1 MIEIKNLNISFGD
14 KVILNN
20 ASFHTSPGVLTIIRG
35 KSGSGKSTFLKAFQ
49 FAYECEYIY
58 EGQRIDELDPD
69 SRQQFIYD
77 HMVNVPQ
84 IPLFIEGMT
93 IEEHIKQLVKLG
105 YQRNDI
111 YEEKFGIASLK
122 KKYPRNLSGGE
133 KTRVAIYLA
142 IMSQPE
148 ILILDEPT
156 AALDASYA
164 IEMIK
169 YLKEYAE
176 EGHYVIVATHD
187 QRMIEEADVLYKVD
201 QTLILEKENKRET
214 SLISQIPHNHK
225 LFTLRFSHRTFRIVM
240 NILVA
245 FTMIICAYS
254 YNVYGHY
261 NASYEQKINTIA
273 SRDLTVYK
281 EKMSNDYY
289 SYNGSEFPMTQSDY
303 KKIKS
308 VKNIESVKWRYEKKY
323 NDVMILGLDTE
334 TQLKYQEAK
343 LTGKK
348 CNQTINLVS
357 MQVYEDEDDY
367 TNLTVKHNDNKG
379 VYISNQLLSNQD
391 ISVDSINM
399 DDLKLKFYLPVPMYD
414 ASGITQMGIDSEG
427 SDYVDVNTV
436 LVDLVEVELPVRG
449 ILKEGTEISSNSYN
463 GTGSIYVPRSVV
475 NQYRKTYHATQSK
488 VLYGVPGAE
497 GTDYKYYEGSLPS
510 TYTMSDV
517 DQVVV
522 ETPWKPGAYTVRV
535 DSLKNIDQVTKQLE
549 KLGFNVEGAFVD
561 NSAINKILSNNKQVL
576 IQFMIIVFVL
586 LYGFYFYL
594 KYLILKE
601 EKQTRDFLYNLGFT
615 TKRINKSFY
624 MTYIKNSILLGVL
637 GIVLL
642 EVFIEFVIRIHIYSL
657 IIPVT
662 KMLILLFFTAAF
674 IIEFFIPTLIQMIMK
689 KSKGT
694 VMNRQYEM
702 TRRKQKK

>member
-133 KTRVAIYLA
+133 KTRVAICLA

-225 LFTLRFSHRTFRIVM
+225 LFNLRFSHRTFRIVM

-303 KKIKS
+303 KKIRS
-308 VKNIESVKWRYEKKY
+308 VKNVESVKWRYEKEY
-323 NDVMILGLDTE
+323 DDVMMLGLDTE

-357 MQVYEDEDDY
+357 MQAYEDEDDY
-367 TNLTVKHNDNKG
+367 TNLAVKHNDNKG

-399 DDLKLKFYLPVPMYD
+399 DDLKLKFYLPIPMYD
-414 ASGITQMGIDSEG
+414 ASDITQTGIDLEG
-427 SDYVDVNTV
+427 SEYVDVNTV

-561 NSAINKILSNNKQVL
+561 NSAINKLISNNQKVL

-694 VMNRQYEM
+694 VMNR
-702 TRRKQKK
+702 

>member
-35 KSGSGKSTFLKAFQ
+35 KSGSGKSTFLKTFQ

-58 EGQRIDELDPD
+58 EGQRIDEQNQD

-84 IPLFIEGMT
+84 IPLFVEGMT

-187 QRMIEEADVLYKVD
+187 KRMIEEADVLYKVD

-254 YNVYGHY
+254 YNIYGHY

-308 VKNIESVKWRYEKKY
+308 VKNIESVKWRYEKEY

-357 MQVYEDEDDY
+357 MQVYDNEDDY

-399 DDLKLKFYLPVPMYD
+399 DDLKLKFYLPIPMYD
-414 ASGITQMGIDSEG
+414 ASGITQTGIDLEG

-449 ILKEGTEISSNSYN
+449 ILKEGTEISSNSYS
-463 GTGSIYVPRSVV
+463 GTRSIYVPRSVI

-488 VLYGVPGAE
+488 VLYGVPGEE
-497 GTDYKYYEGSLPS
+497 GMDYTYYEGSLPS

-517 DQVVV
+517 DQVVI

-535 DSLKNIDQVTKQLE
+535 DSLKNIDKVTQELE
-549 KLGFNVEGAFVD
+549 KLGFNVEGVFVD
-561 NSAINKILSNNKQVL
+561 NSAINKLISNNQKVL

-615 TKRINKSFY
+615 TKRISKSFSL
-624 MTYIKNSILLGVL
+624 TYIKNSLILAVL

-662 KMLILLFFTAAF
+662 KMLILLFFIAAF
-674 IIEFFIPTLIQMIMK
+674 IIEFFIPAFIQMIMK
-689 KSKGT
+689 NQKGL
-694 VMNRQYEM
+694 
-702 TRRKQKK
+702 

>member
-20 ASFHTSPGVLTIIRG
+20 ASFHTSPGVLTIIKG

-58 EGQRIDELDPD
+58 EGQRMDELDQD

-214 SLISQIPHNHK
+214 PLISQIPHNHK

-308 VKNIESVKWRYEKKY
+308 VKNIESVKWRYEKEY

-399 DDLKLKFYLPVPMYD
+399 DDLKLKFYLPIPMYD
-414 ASGITQMGIDSEG
+414 ASGITQTGIDLEG
-427 SDYVDVNTV
+427 SEYVDVNTV
-436 LVDLVEVELPVRG
+436 LVDLIEVELPVRG
-449 ILKEGTEISSNSYN
+449 ILKEGTEISSNSYS
-463 GTGSIYVPRSVV
+463 GTRSIYVPRSVI

-517 DQVVV
+517 DQVIV

-561 NSAINKILSNNKQVL
+561 NSAINKILSNNKKVL
-576 IQFMIIVFVL
+576 IQFMIIVFIL

-615 TKRINKSFY
+615 TKRINKSFSL
-624 MTYIKNSILLGVL
+624 TYIKNSLMLAVLGV
-637 GIVLL
+637 VLL

-662 KMLILLFFTAAF
+662 KILILLFFTAAF

-694 VMNRQYEM
+694 VMNR
-702 TRRKQKK
+702 

>member
-58 EGQRIDELDPD
+58 EGQRMDELDQE

-105 YQRNDI
+105 YQRNDT
-111 YEEKFGIASLK
+111 YEEKFGIAYLK

-133 KTRVAIYLA
+133 KTRVAICLA

-308 VKNIESVKWRYEKKY
+308 VKNIESVKWRYEKEY
-323 NDVMILGLDTE
+323 DDVMRLGLDSE

-357 MQVYEDEDDY
+357 MQVYDNEDDY

-399 DDLKLKFYLPVPMYD
+399 DDLKLKFYLPVTMYD

-449 ILKEGTEISSNSYN
+449 ILKEGTEISSNSYS

-561 NSAINKILSNNKQVL
+561 NSAINKLLSNNKQVL
-576 IQFMIIVFVL
+576 MQFMIIVFVL

-615 TKRINKSFY
+615 TKRINNSFNL
-624 MTYIKNSILLGVL
+624 TYIKNSLMLAVLGV
-637 GIVLL
+637 VLL

-662 KMLILLFFTAAF
+662 KMLILLFFMAAF

-694 VMNRQYEM
+694 VMNR
-702 TRRKQKK
+702 

>member
-58 EGQRIDELDPD
+58 EGQRMDELDQD

-201 QTLILEKENKRET
+201 QTLILEKENQRET

-225 LFTLRFSHRTFRIVM
+225 LFNLRFSHRTFRIVM

-254 YNVYGHY
+254 YNIYGHY

-308 VKNIESVKWRYEKKY
+308 VKNVESVKWRYEKEY
-323 NDVMILGLDTE
+323 DDVMMLGLDTE

-399 DDLKLKFYLPVPMYD
+399 DDLKLKFYLPIPMYD
-414 ASGITQMGIDSEG
+414 ASGITQTGIDLEG
-427 SDYVDVNTV
+427 SEYVDVNTV

-535 DSLKNIDQVTKQLE
+535 DSLKNIDKVTQELE
-549 KLGFNVEGAFVD
+549 KLGFNVEGVFVD
-561 NSAINKILSNNKQVL
+561 NSAINKLLSNNKQVL
-576 IQFMIIVFVL
+576 MQFMIIVFVL

-615 TKRINKSFY
+615 TKRISKSFSL
-624 MTYIKNSILLGVL
+624 TYIKNSLILAVL

-662 KMLILLFFTAAF
+662 KMLILLFFMAAF

-694 VMNRQYEM
+694 VMNR
-702 TRRKQKK
+702 

>member
-35 KSGSGKSTFLKAFQ
+35 KSGSGKSTFLKTFQ

-58 EGQRIDELDPD
+58 EGQRMDELDQE

-105 YQRNDI
+105 YQRNGI
-111 YEEKFGIASLK
+111 YEEKFGIDSLK

-225 LFTLRFSHRTFRIVM
+225 LFNLRFSHRTFRIVM

-254 YNVYGHY
+254 YNIYGHY

-308 VKNIESVKWRYEKKY
+308 VKNIESVKWRYEKEY
-323 NDVMILGLDTE
+323 DDVMILGLDTE

-399 DDLKLKFYLPVPMYD
+399 DDLKLKFYLPIPMYD
-414 ASGITQMGIDSEG
+414 ASGITQTGIDLEG
-427 SDYVDVNTV
+427 SEYVDVNTV

-449 ILKEGTEISSNSYN
+449 ILKEGTEISSNSYS
-463 GTGSIYVPRSVV
+463 GTRSIYVPRSVI

-488 VLYGVPGAE
+488 VLYGVPGEE
-497 GTDYKYYEGSLPS
+497 GMDYTYYEGPLPS

-517 DQVVV
+517 DQVIV

-561 NSAINKILSNNKQVL
+561 NSAINKILSNNKKVL
-576 IQFMIIVFVL
+576 IQFMIIVFIL

-615 TKRINKSFY
+615 TKRISKSFSL
-624 MTYIKNSILLGVL
+624 TYIKNSLILAVL

-674 IIEFFIPTLIQMIMK
+674 IIEFFIPAFIQMIMK
-689 KSKGT
+689 NQKGL
-694 VMNRQYEM
+694 
-702 TRRKQKK
+702 

>member
-273 SRDLTVYK
+273 SRNLTVYK

-308 VKNIESVKWRYEKKY
+308 VKNIESVKWRYEKEY

-399 DDLKLKFYLPVPMYD
+399 DDLKLKFYLPIPMYD
-414 ASGITQMGIDSEG
+414 ASGITQTGIDLEG
-427 SDYVDVNTV
+427 SEYVDVNTV

-449 ILKEGTEISSNSYN
+449 ILKEGTEISSNSYS
-463 GTGSIYVPRSVV
+463 GTNNIYVPRSVID
-475 NQYRKTYHATQSK
+475 QYRKAYHATQSK
-488 VLYGVPGAE
+488 VLYGVPAAE

-561 NSAINKILSNNKQVL
+561 NNAINKLLSNNKQVL
-576 IQFMIIVFVL
+576 MQFMIIVFVL

-615 TKRINKSFY
+615 TKRISKSFSL
-624 MTYIKNSILLGVL
+624 TYIKNSLILAVL

-662 KMLILLFFTAAF
+662 KMLILLFFMVAF

-694 VMNRQYEM
+694 VMNR
-702 TRRKQKK
+702 

>member
-1 MIEIKNLNISFGD
+1 MIEIRKLNISFGD
-14 KVILNN
+14 KVIYNN

-35 KSGSGKSTFLKAFQ
+35 KSGSGKSTFLKTFQ

-214 SLISQIPHNHK
+214 SLISQISHNHK

-308 VKNIESVKWRYEKKY
+308 VKNIKSVKWRYEKEY

-357 MQVYEDEDDY
+357 MQVYEGEDDY

-399 DDLKLKFYLPVPMYD
+399 DDLKLKFYLPIPMYD
-414 ASGITQMGIDSEG
+414 ASGITQTGIDLEG
-427 SDYVDVNTV
+427 SEYVDVNTV

-475 NQYRKTYHATQSK
+475 NQYRKKHRATQSK
-488 VLYGVPGAE
+488 VLYGVPGEE
-497 GTDYKYYEGSLPS
+497 GMDYTYYEGSLPS

-535 DSLKNIDQVTKQLE
+535 DSLKNIDKVTQELE
-549 KLGFNVEGAFVD
+549 KLGFNVEGVFVD
-561 NSAINKILSNNKQVL
+561 NSAINKLLSNNKQVL

-615 TKRINKSFY
+615 TKRISKSFSL
-624 MTYIKNSILLGVL
+624 TYIKNSLILAVL

-694 VMNRQYEM
+694 VMSR
-702 TRRKQKK
+702 

>member
-111 YEEKFGIASLK
+111 YEEKFGIVSLK

-225 LFTLRFSHRTFRIVM
+225 LFTLPFSHRTFRIVM

-289 SYNGSEFPMTQSDY
+289 SYDGSEFPMTQSDY

-308 VKNIESVKWRYEKKY
+308 VKSIENVNWRYEKEY

-399 DDLKLKFYLPVPMYD
+399 DDLKLKFYLPIPMYD
-414 ASGITQMGIDSEG
+414 ASGITQTGIDLEG
-427 SDYVDVNTV
+427 SEYVDVNTV
-436 LVDLVEVELPVRG
+436 LVDLIEVELPVRG
-449 ILKEGTEISSNSYN
+449 ILKEGTEISSNSYS
-463 GTGSIYVPRSVV
+463 GTRSIYVPRSVI

-488 VLYGVPGAE
+488 VLYGVPGEE
-497 GTDYKYYEGSLPS
+497 GMDYTYYEGSLPS

-517 DQVVV
+517 DQVIV

-561 NSAINKILSNNKQVL
+561 NSAINKILSNNKKVL
-576 IQFMIIVFVL
+576 IQFMIIVFIL

-615 TKRINKSFY
+615 TKRINKSFSL
-624 MTYIKNSILLGVL
+624 TYIKNSLMLAVLGV
-637 GIVLL
+637 VLL

-694 VMNRQYEM
+694 VMNR
-702 TRRKQKK
+702 

>member
-308 VKNIESVKWRYEKKY
+308 VKNIESVKWRYEKEY

-399 DDLKLKFYLPVPMYD
+399 DDLKLKFYLPIPMYD
-414 ASGITQMGIDSEG
+414 ASGITQTGIDLEG
-427 SDYVDVNTV
+427 SEYVDVNTV

-449 ILKEGTEISSNSYN
+449 ILKEGTEISSNSYS
-463 GTGSIYVPRSVV
+463 GTNNIYVPRSVID
-475 NQYRKTYHATQSK
+475 QYRKAYHATQSK
-488 VLYGVPGAE
+488 VLYGVPAAE

-561 NSAINKILSNNKQVL
+561 NNAINKLLSNNKQVL
-576 IQFMIIVFVL
+576 MQFMIIVFVL

-615 TKRINKSFY
+615 TKRISKSFSL
-624 MTYIKNSILLGVL
+624 TYIKNSLILAVL

-662 KMLILLFFTAAF
+662 KMLILLFFMVAF

-694 VMNRQYEM
+694 VMNR
-702 TRRKQKK
+702 

>member
-225 LFTLRFSHRTFRIVM
+225 LFNLRFSHRTFRIVM

-303 KKIKS
+303 KKIRS
-308 VKNIESVKWRYEKKY
+308 VKNVESVKWRYEKEY
-323 NDVMILGLDTE
+323 DDVMMLGLDTE

-357 MQVYEDEDDY
+357 MQVYEEEDDY

-379 VYISNQLLSNQD
+379 VYISNQLLSNQN

-399 DDLKLKFYLPVPMYD
+399 DDLKLKFYLPIPMYD
-414 ASGITQMGIDSEG
+414 ASGITQTGIDLEG
-427 SDYVDVNTV
+427 SEYVDVNTV
-436 LVDLVEVELPVRG
+436 LVDLIEVELPVRG
-449 ILKEGTEISSNSYN
+449 ILKEGTEISSNSYS
-463 GTGSIYVPRSVV
+463 GTRSIYVPRSVI

-488 VLYGVPGAE
+488 VLYGVPGEE
-497 GTDYKYYEGSLPS
+497 GMDYTYYEGSLPS

-517 DQVVV
+517 DQVIV
-522 ETPWKPGAYTVRV
+522 ETSWKPGAYTVRV

-561 NSAINKILSNNKQVL
+561 NSAINKILSNNKKVL
-576 IQFMIIVFVL
+576 IQFMIIVFIL

-689 KSKGT
+689 RSKGT
-694 VMNRQYEM
+694 VMNR
-702 TRRKQKK
+702 

>member
-58 EGQRIDELDPD
+58 EGQRMDELNQD

-77 HMVNVPQ
+77 HMVKVPQ

-225 LFTLRFSHRTFRIVM
+225 LFNLRFSHRTFRIVM

-303 KKIKS
+303 KKIRS
-308 VKNIESVKWRYEKKY
+308 VKNVESVKWRYEKEY
-323 NDVMILGLDTE
+323 DDVMILGLDTE

-357 MQVYEDEDDY
+357 MQVYDNEDDY

-414 ASGITQMGIDSEG
+414 ASGITQTGIDLEG
-427 SDYVDVNTV
+427 SEYVDVNTV

-449 ILKEGTEISSNSYN
+449 ILKEGTEISSNSYS
-463 GTGSIYVPRSVV
+463 GTRSIYVPRSVI

-488 VLYGVPGAE
+488 VLYGVPGEE
-497 GTDYKYYEGSLPS
+497 GMDYTYYEGSLPS

-535 DSLKNIDQVTKQLE
+535 DSLKNIDKVTQELE
-549 KLGFNVEGAFVD
+549 KLGFNVEGVFVD
-561 NSAINKILSNNKQVL
+561 NSAINKLISNNQKVL

-615 TKRINKSFY
+615 TKRISKSFSL
-624 MTYIKNSILLGVL
+624 TYIKNSLILAVL

-694 VMNRQYEM
+694 VMSR
-702 TRRKQKK
+702 

>member
-20 ASFHTSPGVLTIIRG
+20 ASFHTFPGVLTIIKG
-35 KSGSGKSTFLKAFQ
+35 KSGSGKSTFLKTFQ

-133 KTRVAIYLA
+133 KTRVAICLA

-156 AALDASYA
+156 ASLDASYA
-164 IEMIK
+164 LEMIK

-187 QRMIEEADVLYKVD
+187 KRMIEEADVLYKVD

-254 YNVYGHY
+254 YNIYGHY

-289 SYNGSEFPMTQSDY
+289 SYNGSEFPMTQSDS

-308 VKNIESVKWRYEKKY
+308 VKNIESVKWRYEKEY

-399 DDLKLKFYLPVPMYD
+399 DDLKLKFYLPIPMYD
-414 ASGITQMGIDSEG
+414 ASGITQTGIDLEG
-427 SDYVDVNTV
+427 SEYVDVNTV

-449 ILKEGTEISSNSYN
+449 ILKEGTEISSNSYS
-463 GTGSIYVPRSVV
+463 GTRSIYVPRSVI

-488 VLYGVPGAE
+488 VLYGVPGEE
-497 GTDYKYYEGSLPS
+497 GMDYTYYEGSLPS

-535 DSLKNIDQVTKQLE
+535 DSLKNIDKVTQELE
-549 KLGFNVEGAFVD
+549 KLGFNVEGVFVD
-561 NSAINKILSNNKQVL
+561 NSAINKLLSNNKQVL

-615 TKRINKSFY
+615 TKRISKSFSL
-624 MTYIKNSILLGVL
+624 TYIKNSLILAVL

-694 VMNRQYEM
+694 VMSR
-702 TRRKQKK
+702 

>member
-225 LFTLRFSHRTFRIVM
+225 LFNLRFSHRTFRIVM

-308 VKNIESVKWRYEKKY
+308 VKNIESVKWRYEKEY
-323 NDVMILGLDTE
+323 NDVMRLGLDTE

-399 DDLKLKFYLPVPMYD
+399 DDLKLKFYLPIPMYD
-414 ASGITQMGIDSEG
+414 ASGITQTGIDLEG
-427 SDYVDVNTV
+427 SEYVDVNTV

-517 DQVVV
+517 DQVIV

-561 NSAINKILSNNKQVL
+561 NSAINKILSNNKKVL
-576 IQFMIIVFVL
+576 IQFMIIVFIL

-615 TKRINKSFY
+615 TKRISKSFSLA
-624 MTYIKNSILLGVL
+624 YIKNSLILAVL

-694 VMNRQYEM
+694 VMNR
-702 TRRKQKK
+702 

>member
-35 KSGSGKSTFLKAFQ
+35 KSGSGKSTFLKTFQ

-105 YQRNDI
+105 YQRNKI

-133 KTRVAIYLA
+133 KTRVAICLA

-164 IEMIK
+164 LEMIK

-187 QRMIEEADVLYKVD
+187 GRMIEEADVLYKVD
-201 QTLILEKENKRET
+201 QTLILEKENQRET

-225 LFTLRFSHRTFRIVM
+225 LFNLRFSHRTFRIVM

-254 YNVYGHY
+254 YNIYGHY
-261 NASYEQKINTIA
+261 NESYEQKINTIA

-289 SYNGSEFPMTQSDY
+289 SYDGSEFPMTQSDY

-308 VKNIESVKWRYEKKY
+308 VKSIESVNWRYEKEY
-323 NDVMILGLDTE
+323 DGVMILGLDTE
-334 TQLKYQEAK
+334 TQFKYQKAK
-343 LTGKK
+343 LIGKK
-348 CNQTINLVS
+348 CNQTISLVS
-357 MQVYEDEDDY
+357 MQVYGDEDDY

-379 VYISNQLLSNQD
+379 VYISNQLLANQG

-399 DDLKLKFYLPVPMYD
+399 DNLKLKFYLPIPMYD
-414 ASGITQMGIDSEG
+414 ASGITQMGIDLEG

-436 LVDLVEVELPVRG
+436 LVNLVEVELPVRG
-449 ILKEGTEISSNSYN
+449 ILKEGTEISSNSYS
-463 GTGSIYVPRSVV
+463 GTSSIYVPRSVID
-475 NQYRKTYHATQSK
+475 QYRKTYHATQSK

-510 TYTMSDV
+510 FYTMSDV
-517 DQVVV
+517 DQVIV

-561 NSAINKILSNNKQVL
+561 NSAINKLLSNNKQVL

-662 KMLILLFFTAAF
+662 KMLILLFFIAAF

-689 KSKGT
+689 D
-694 VMNRQYEM
+694 
-702 TRRKQKK
+702 QKVL

>member
-20 ASFHTSPGVLTIIRG
+20 ASFHTYPGVLTIIRG

-58 EGQRIDELDPD
+58 EGQRVDELDQD

-148 ILILDEPT
+148 ILIVDEPT

-164 IEMIK
+164 LQMIK

-201 QTLILEKENKRET
+201 QTLILEKENQRET

-225 LFTLRFSHRTFRIVM
+225 LFNLRFSHRTFRIVM

-254 YNVYGHY
+254 YNVYEHY
-261 NASYEQKINTIA
+261 NESYEQKINTIA

-308 VKNIESVKWRYEKKY
+308 VKNIESVKWRYEKEY

-348 CNQTINLVS
+348 CNQTISLGS
-357 MQVYEDEDDY
+357 MQIYGDEDDY

-399 DDLKLKFYLPVPMYD
+399 DDLKLKFYLPIPMYD
-414 ASGITQMGIDSEG
+414 ASGITQTGIDLEG
-427 SDYVDVNTV
+427 SEYVDVNTV
-436 LVDLVEVELPVRG
+436 LVDLIEVELPVRG
-449 ILKEGTEISSNSYN
+449 ILKEGTEISSNSYS
-463 GTGSIYVPRSVV
+463 GTRSIYVPRSVI

-517 DQVVV
+517 DQVIV

-561 NSAINKILSNNKQVL
+561 NSAINKILSNNKKVL
-576 IQFMIIVFVL
+576 IQFMIIVFIL

-615 TKRINKSFY
+615 TKRINKSFSL
-624 MTYIKNSILLGVL
+624 TYIKNSLMLAVLGV
-637 GIVLL
+637 VLL

-662 KMLILLFFTAAF
+662 KILILLFFTAAF

-694 VMNRQYEM
+694 VMNR
-702 TRRKQKK
+702 

>member
-201 QTLILEKENKRET
+201 QTLILEKENQRET

-225 LFTLRFSHRTFRIVM
+225 LFNLRFSHRTFRIVM

-245 FTMIICAYS
+245 FTMIIYAYS

-308 VKNIESVKWRYEKKY
+308 VKNIESVKWRYEKEY
-323 NDVMILGLDTE
+323 DDVMMLGLDTE

-399 DDLKLKFYLPVPMYD
+399 DDLKLKFYLPIPMYD
-414 ASGITQMGIDSEG
+414 ASGITQTGIDLEG
-427 SDYVDVNTV
+427 SEYVDVNTV

-535 DSLKNIDQVTKQLE
+535 DSLKNIDKVTQELE
-549 KLGFNVEGAFVD
+549 KLGFNVEGVFVD
-561 NSAINKILSNNKQVL
+561 NSAINKLLSNNKQVL
-576 IQFMIIVFVL
+576 MQFMIIVFVL

-615 TKRINKSFY
+615 TKRISKSFSL
-624 MTYIKNSILLGVL
+624 TYIKNSLILAVL

-662 KMLILLFFTAAF
+662 KMLILLFFMAAF

-694 VMNRQYEM
+694 VMNR
-702 TRRKQKK
+702 

>member
-187 QRMIEEADVLYKVD
+187 QRMIEEADVLYKID

-289 SYNGSEFPMTQSDY
+289 SYDGSEFPMTQSDY

-308 VKNIESVKWRYEKKY
+308 VKNIESVKWRYEKEY

-357 MQVYEDEDDY
+357 MQAYEDEDDY

-399 DDLKLKFYLPVPMYD
+399 DDLKLKFYLPIPMYD
-414 ASGITQMGIDSEG
+414 ASGITQTGIDLEG
-427 SDYVDVNTV
+427 SEYVDVNTV
-436 LVDLVEVELPVRG
+436 LVDLIEVELPVRG

-497 GTDYKYYEGSLPS
+497 GTDYKFYEGSLPS

-561 NSAINKILSNNKQVL
+561 NSAINKLLSNNKQVL

-615 TKRINKSFY
+615 TKRISKSFSL
-624 MTYIKNSILLGVL
+624 TYIKNSLILAVL

-662 KMLILLFFTAAF
+662 KMLILLFFMAAF

-694 VMNRQYEM
+694 VMNR
-702 TRRKQKK
+702 

>member
-1 MIEIKNLNISFGD
+1 MIEIKKLNISFGD

-58 EGQRIDELDPD
+58 EGQRMDELDQD

-111 YEEKFGIASLK
+111 YEEKFGLASLK

-225 LFTLRFSHRTFRIVM
+225 LFNLRFSHRTFRIVM

-254 YNVYGHY
+254 YNIYGHY

-289 SYNGSEFPMTQSDY
+289 SYNGSEFPMTQLDY

-308 VKNIESVKWRYEKKY
+308 VKNVESVKWRYEKEY
-323 NDVMILGLDTE
+323 DDVMMLGLDTE

-348 CNQTINLVS
+348 CNQTINLES

-391 ISVDSINM
+391 ISADSIHM
-399 DDLKLKFYLPVPMYD
+399 DDLKLKFYLPIPMYD
-414 ASGITQMGIDSEG
+414 ASGITQTGIDSEG
-427 SDYVDVNTV
+427 SEYVDVNTV

-449 ILKEGTEISSNSYN
+449 ILKEGTEISSNSYS
-463 GTGSIYVPRSVV
+463 GTRNIYVPRSVI

-488 VLYGVPGAE
+488 VLYGVPDEE
-497 GTDYKYYEGSLPS
+497 GMDYTYYEGSLPS

-561 NSAINKILSNNKQVL
+561 NSAINKILSNNRKVL

-615 TKRINKSFY
+615 TKRINNSFGL
-624 MTYIKNSILLGVL
+624 TYIKNSLMLAVL

-642 EVFIEFVIRIHIYSL
+642 EVFIEVVIRIHIYSL

-662 KMLILLFFTAAF
+662 KMLILLFFVAAF

-689 KSKGT
+689 NQKGL
-694 VMNRQYEM
+694 
-702 TRRKQKK
+702 

>member
-20 ASFHTSPGVLTIIRG
+20 ASFHTFPGVLTIIKG
-35 KSGSGKSTFLKAFQ
+35 KSGSGKSTFLKTFQ

-58 EGQRIDELDPD
+58 EGQRIDEQDQD

-187 QRMIEEADVLYKVD
+187 KRMIEEADVLYKVD

-254 YNVYGHY
+254 YNIYGHY

-308 VKNIESVKWRYEKKY
+308 VKNIESVKWRYEKEY

-399 DDLKLKFYLPVPMYD
+399 DDLKLKFYLPIPMYD
-414 ASGITQMGIDSEG
+414 ASGITQTGIDLEG
-427 SDYVDVNTV
+427 SEYVDVNTV

-449 ILKEGTEISSNSYN
+449 ILKEGTEISSNSYS
-463 GTGSIYVPRSVV
+463 GTRSIYVPRSVI
-475 NQYRKTYHATQSK
+475 NQYRKSYHATQSK
-488 VLYGVPGAE
+488 VLYGVPGEE
-497 GTDYKYYEGSLPS
+497 GMDYTYYEGSLPS

-535 DSLKNIDQVTKQLE
+535 DSLKNIDKVTQELE
-549 KLGFNVEGAFVD
+549 KLGFNVEGVFVD
-561 NSAINKILSNNKQVL
+561 NSAINKLLSNNKQVL

-615 TKRINKSFY
+615 TKRISKSFSL
-624 MTYIKNSILLGVL
+624 TYIKNSLILAVL

-662 KMLILLFFTAAF
+662 KMLILLFFIAAF
-674 IIEFFIPTLIQMIMK
+674 IIEFFIPAFIQMIMK
-689 KSKGT
+689 NQKGL
-694 VMNRQYEM
+694 
-702 TRRKQKK
+702 

>member
-1 MIEIKNLNISFGD
+1 
-14 KVILNN
+14 
-20 ASFHTSPGVLTIIRG
+20 
-35 KSGSGKSTFLKAFQ
+35 
-49 FAYECEYIY
+49 
-58 EGQRIDELDPD
+58 
-69 SRQQFIYD
+69 
-77 HMVNVPQ
+77 
-84 IPLFIEGMT
+84 
-93 IEEHIKQLVKLG
+93 
-105 YQRNDI
+105 
-111 YEEKFGIASLK
+111 
-122 KKYPRNLSGGE
+122 
-133 KTRVAIYLA
+133 
-142 IMSQPE
+142 
-148 ILILDEPT
+148 
-156 AALDASYA
+156 
-164 IEMIK
+164 
-169 YLKEYAE
+169 
-176 EGHYVIVATHD
+176 
-187 QRMIEEADVLYKVD
+187 
-201 QTLILEKENKRET
+201 
-214 SLISQIPHNHK
+214 
-225 LFTLRFSHRTFRIVM
+225 M

-308 VKNIESVKWRYEKKY
+308 VKNIESVKWRYEKEY
-323 NDVMILGLDTE
+323 DDVMILGLDTE
-334 TQLKYQEAK
+334 TQLKHQEAK

-357 MQVYEDEDDY
+357 MQVYDNEDDY

-399 DDLKLKFYLPVPMYD
+399 DDLKLKFYLPIPMYD
-414 ASGITQMGIDSEG
+414 ASGITQTGIDLEG
-427 SDYVDVNTV
+427 SEYVDVNTV

-475 NQYRKTYHATQSK
+475 NQYRKKHRATQSK
-488 VLYGVPGAE
+488 VLYGVPGEE
-497 GTDYKYYEGSLPS
+497 GMDYTYYEGSLPS

-535 DSLKNIDQVTKQLE
+535 DSLKNIDKVTQELE
-549 KLGFNVEGAFVD
+549 KLGFNVEGVFVD
-561 NSAINKILSNNKQVL
+561 NSAINKLLSNNKQVL

-615 TKRINKSFY
+615 TKRISKSFSL
-624 MTYIKNSILLGVL
+624 TYIKNSLILAVL

-662 KMLILLFFTAAF
+662 KMLILLFFMAAF

-694 VMNRQYEM
+694 VMNR
-702 TRRKQKK
+702 

>member
-20 ASFHTSPGVLTIIRG
+20 ASFHTSPGVLTIIKG

-58 EGQRIDELDPD
+58 EGQRMDELDQD

-214 SLISQIPHNHK
+214 PLISQIPHNHK

-261 NASYEQKINTIA
+261 NESYEQKINTIA

-308 VKNIESVKWRYEKKY
+308 VKNIESVKWRYEKEY

-399 DDLKLKFYLPVPMYD
+399 DDLKLKFYLPIPMYD
-414 ASGITQMGIDSEG
+414 ASGITQTGIDLEG
-427 SDYVDVNTV
+427 SEYVDVNTV
-436 LVDLVEVELPVRG
+436 LVDLIEVELPVRG
-449 ILKEGTEISSNSYN
+449 ILKEGTEISSNSYS
-463 GTGSIYVPRSVV
+463 GTRSIYVPRSVI

-517 DQVVV
+517 DQVIV

-561 NSAINKILSNNKQVL
+561 NSAINKILSNNKKVL
-576 IQFMIIVFVL
+576 IQFMIIVFIL

-615 TKRINKSFY
+615 TKRINKSFSL
-624 MTYIKNSILLGVL
+624 TYIKNSLMLAVL

-694 VMNRQYEM
+694 VMNR
-702 TRRKQKK
+702 

>member
-35 KSGSGKSTFLKAFQ
+35 KSGSGKSTFLKTFQ

-58 EGQRIDELDPD
+58 EGQRIDEQDQD

-105 YQRNDI
+105 YQRNGI
-111 YEEKFGIASLK
+111 YEEKFGIDSLR

-133 KTRVAIYLA
+133 KTRVAICLA

-214 SLISQIPHNHK
+214 SLIAQIPHNHK
-225 LFTLRFSHRTFRIVM
+225 LFTLHFSHRTFRIVM

-308 VKNIESVKWRYEKKY
+308 VKNIESVKWRYEKEY
-323 NDVMILGLDTE
+323 DDVMRLGLDSE

-357 MQVYEDEDDY
+357 MQVYDNEDDY

-399 DDLKLKFYLPVPMYD
+399 DDLKLKFYLPIPMYD
-414 ASGITQMGIDSEG
+414 ASGITQTGIDLEG
-427 SDYVDVNTV
+427 SEYVDVNTV

-449 ILKEGTEISSNSYN
+449 ILKEGTEISSNSYS
-463 GTGSIYVPRSVV
+463 GTKSIYVPRSVI

-488 VLYGVPGAE
+488 VLYGVPGEE
-497 GTDYKYYEGSLPS
+497 GMDYTYYEGSLPS

-522 ETPWKPGAYTVRV
+522 ETLWKPGAYTVRV
-535 DSLKNIDQVTKQLE
+535 DSLKNIDKVTQELE
-549 KLGFNVEGAFVD
+549 KLGFNVEGVFVD
-561 NSAINKILSNNKQVL
+561 NSAINKLISNNQKVL

-615 TKRINKSFY
+615 TKRINNSFNL
-624 MTYIKNSILLGVL
+624 TYIKNSLMLAVLGV
-637 GIVLL
+637 VLL

-662 KMLILLFFTAAF
+662 KMLILLFFMAAF

-694 VMNRQYEM
+694 VMNR
-702 TRRKQKK
+702 

>member
-35 KSGSGKSTFLKAFQ
+35 KSGSGKSTFLKTFQ

-58 EGQRIDELDPD
+58 EGQRIDEQDQD

-105 YQRNDI
+105 YQRNDT

-133 KTRVAIYLA
+133 KTRVAICLA

-201 QTLILEKENKRET
+201 QTLILEKENQRET

-225 LFTLRFSHRTFRIVM
+225 LFNLRFSHRTFRIVM

-308 VKNIESVKWRYEKKY
+308 VKNIESVKWRYEKEY
-323 NDVMILGLDTE
+323 DDVMILGLDTE

-357 MQVYEDEDDY
+357 MQVYD
-367 TNLTVKHNDNKG
+367 
-379 VYISNQLLSNQD
+379 NQLLSNQD

-399 DDLKLKFYLPVPMYD
+399 DDLKLKFYLPIPMYD

-449 ILKEGTEISSNSYN
+449 ILKEGTEISSNSYS
-463 GTGSIYVPRSVV
+463 GTSSIYVPRSVID
-475 NQYRKTYHATQSK
+475 QYRKKHRATQSK
-488 VLYGVPGAE
+488 VLYGVPGEE
-497 GTDYKYYEGSLPS
+497 GMDYTYYEGSLPS

-535 DSLKNIDQVTKQLE
+535 DSLKNIDKVTQELE
-549 KLGFNVEGAFVD
+549 KLGFNVEGVFVD
-561 NSAINKILSNNKQVL
+561 NSAINKLLSNNKQVL
-576 IQFMIIVFVL
+576 MQFMIIVFVL

-615 TKRINKSFY
+615 TKRISKSFSL
-624 MTYIKNSILLGVL
+624 TYIKNSLILAVL

-662 KMLILLFFTAAF
+662 KMLILLFFMAAF

-694 VMNRQYEM
+694 VMNR
-702 TRRKQKK
+702 

>member
-308 VKNIESVKWRYEKKY
+308 VKNIESVKWRYEKEY

-399 DDLKLKFYLPVPMYD
+399 DDLKLKFYLPIPMYD
-414 ASGITQMGIDSEG
+414 ASGITQTGIDLEG
-427 SDYVDVNTV
+427 SEYVDVNTV
-436 LVDLVEVELPVRG
+436 LVDLIEVELPVRG
-449 ILKEGTEISSNSYN
+449 ILKEGTEISSNSYS
-463 GTGSIYVPRSVV
+463 GTRSIYVPRSVI

-488 VLYGVPGAE
+488 VLYGVPGEE
-497 GTDYKYYEGSLPS
+497 GMDYTYYEGSLPS

-517 DQVVV
+517 DQVIV

-561 NSAINKILSNNKQVL
+561 NSAINKILSNNKKVL
-576 IQFMIIVFVL
+576 IQFMIIVFIL

-674 IIEFFIPTLIQMIMK
+674 IIEFFIPTLI
-689 KSKGT
+689 
-694 VMNRQYEM
+694 
-702 TRRKQKK
+702 

>member
-164 IEMIK
+164 LQMIK

-308 VKNIESVKWRYEKKY
+308 VKNIESVKWRYEKEY

-399 DDLKLKFYLPVPMYD
+399 DDLKLKFYLPIPMYD
-414 ASGITQMGIDSEG
+414 ASGITQTGIDLEG
-427 SDYVDVNTV
+427 SEYVDVNTV

-449 ILKEGTEISSNSYN
+449 ILKEGTEISSNSYS
-463 GTGSIYVPRSVV
+463 GTNNIYVPRSVID
-475 NQYRKTYHATQSK
+475 QYRKAYHATQSK
-488 VLYGVPGAE
+488 VLYGVPAAG

-561 NSAINKILSNNKQVL
+561 NSAINKLLSNNKQVL

-662 KMLILLFFTAAF
+662 KMLILLFFIAAF

-694 VMNRQYEM
+694 VMNR
-702 TRRKQKK
+702 

>member
-58 EGQRIDELDPD
+58 EGQRMDELDQD

-225 LFTLRFSHRTFRIVM
+225 LFNLRFSHRTFRIVM

-308 VKNIESVKWRYEKKY
+308 VKNIESVKWRYEKEY

-399 DDLKLKFYLPVPMYD
+399 DDLKLKFYLPIPMYD
-414 ASGITQMGIDSEG
+414 ASGITQTGIDLEG
-427 SDYVDVNTV
+427 SEYVDVNTV

-517 DQVVV
+517 DQVIV

-535 DSLKNIDQVTKQLE
+535 DSLKNIDKVTQELE
-549 KLGFNVEGAFVD
+549 KLGFNVEGVFVD
-561 NSAINKILSNNKQVL
+561 NSAINKLLSNNKQVL
-576 IQFMIIVFVL
+576 MQFMIIVFVL

-615 TKRINKSFY
+615 TKRISKSFSL
-624 MTYIKNSILLGVL
+624 TYIKNSLILAVL

-662 KMLILLFFTAAF
+662 KMLILLFFMAAF

-694 VMNRQYEM
+694 VMNR
-702 TRRKQKK
+702 

>member
-142 IMSQPE
+142 IMSQLE

-201 QTLILEKENKRET
+201 QTLILEKENKRKT

-289 SYNGSEFPMTQSDY
+289 SYDGSEFPMTQSDY

-308 VKNIESVKWRYEKKY
+308 VKSIENVNWRYEKEY

-399 DDLKLKFYLPVPMYD
+399 DDLKLKFYLPIPMYD
-414 ASGITQMGIDSEG
+414 ASGITQTGIDLEG
-427 SDYVDVNTV
+427 SEYVDVNTV

-449 ILKEGTEISSNSYN
+449 ILKEGTEISSNSYS
-463 GTGSIYVPRSVV
+463 GTNNIYVPRSVID
-475 NQYRKTYHATQSK
+475 QYRKAYHATQSK
-488 VLYGVPGAE
+488 VLYGVPAAG

-561 NSAINKILSNNKQVL
+561 NSAINKLLSNNKQVL

-694 VMNRQYEM
+694 VMNR
-702 TRRKQKK
+702 

>member
-20 ASFHTSPGVLTIIRG
+20 ASFHTSPGVLTIIKG

-58 EGQRIDELDPD
+58 EGQRMDELDQD

-254 YNVYGHY
+254 YNIYGHY
-261 NASYEQKINTIA
+261 NESYEQKINTIA

-308 VKNIESVKWRYEKKY
+308 VKNIESVKWRYEKEY

-348 CNQTINLVS
+348 CNQTLSLGS
-357 MQVYEDEDDY
+357 MQVYGDEDDY

-391 ISVDSINM
+391 VSVDSINM

-535 DSLKNIDQVTKQLE
+535 DSLKNIDKVTQELE
-549 KLGFNVEGAFVD
+549 KLGFNVEGVFVD
-561 NSAINKILSNNKQVL
+561 NSAINKLLSNNKQVL
-576 IQFMIIVFVL
+576 MQFMIIVFVL

-615 TKRINKSFY
+615 TKRISKSFSL
-624 MTYIKNSILLGVL
+624 TYIKNSLILAVL

-662 KMLILLFFTAAF
+662 KMLILLFFMAAF

-694 VMNRQYEM
+694 VMNR
-702 TRRKQKK
+702 

>member
-58 EGQRIDELDPD
+58 EGQRMDELDPD
-69 SRQQFIYD
+69 SRRQFIYD

-105 YQRNDI
+105 YQRNDT
-111 YEEKFGIASLK
+111 YEENFGIASLK

-176 EGHYVIVATHD
+176 DGHYVIVATHD

-214 SLISQIPHNHK
+214 SLIAQIPHNHK
-225 LFTLRFSHRTFRIVM
+225 LFTLHFSHRTFRIVM

-303 KKIKS
+303 KKIRS
-308 VKNIESVKWRYEKKY
+308 VKNIESVKWRYEKEY

-357 MQVYEDEDDY
+357 MQVYDNEDDY

-399 DDLKLKFYLPVPMYD
+399 DDLKLKFYLPIPMYD
-414 ASGITQMGIDSEG
+414 ASGITQTGIDLEG
-427 SDYVDVNTV
+427 SEYVDVNTV

-449 ILKEGTEISSNSYN
+449 ILKEGTEISSNSYS
-463 GTGSIYVPRSVV
+463 GTSSIYVPRSVID
-475 NQYRKTYHATQSK
+475 QYRKKHRATQSK

-535 DSLKNIDQVTKQLE
+535 DSLKNIDKVTQELE
-549 KLGFNVEGAFVD
+549 KLGFNVEGVFVD
-561 NSAINKILSNNKQVL
+561 NSAINKLLSNNKQVL
-576 IQFMIIVFVL
+576 MQFMIIVFVL

-615 TKRINKSFY
+615 TKRINSSFNL
-624 MTYIKNSILLGVL
+624 TYIKNSLMLGVL

-642 EVFIEFVIRIHIYSL
+642 ELSLEIFIKLQIHSL

-662 KMLILLFFTAAF
+662 KMLILLFFMAAF

-694 VMNRQYEM
+694 VMNR
-702 TRRKQKK
+702 

>member
-20 ASFHTSPGVLTIIRG
+20 ASFHTFPGVLTIIKG
-35 KSGSGKSTFLKAFQ
+35 KSGSGKSTFLKTFQ

-58 EGQRIDELDPD
+58 EGQRIDEQDQD

-187 QRMIEEADVLYKVD
+187 KRMIEEADVLYKVD

-254 YNVYGHY
+254 YNIYGHY

-308 VKNIESVKWRYEKKY
+308 VKNIESVKWRYEKEY

-399 DDLKLKFYLPVPMYD
+399 DDLKLKFYLPIPMYD
-414 ASGITQMGIDSEG
+414 ASGITQTGIDLEG
-427 SDYVDVNTV
+427 SEYVDVNTV

-475 NQYRKTYHATQSK
+475 NQYRKKHRATQSK
-488 VLYGVPGAE
+488 VLYGVPGEE
-497 GTDYKYYEGSLPS
+497 GMDYTYYEGSLPS

-535 DSLKNIDQVTKQLE
+535 DSLKNIDKVTQELE
-549 KLGFNVEGAFVD
+549 KLGFNVEGVFVD
-561 NSAINKILSNNKQVL
+561 NSAINKLISNNQKVL

-615 TKRINKSFY
+615 TKRISKSFSL
-624 MTYIKNSILLGVL
+624 TYIKNSLILAVL

-694 VMNRQYEM
+694 VMNR
-702 TRRKQKK
+702 

>member
-1 MIEIKNLNISFGD
+1 MIEIRKLNISFGD

-58 EGQRIDELDPD
+58 EGQRMDEQDQD

-133 KTRVAIYLA
+133 KTRVAICLA

-164 IEMIK
+164 IEIIK

-187 QRMIEEADVLYKVD
+187 GRMIEEADVLYKVD
-201 QTLILEKENKRET
+201 QTLILEKENQRET

-225 LFTLRFSHRTFRIVM
+225 LFNLRFSHRTFRIVM

-254 YNVYGHY
+254 YNIYGHY
-261 NASYEQKINTIA
+261 NESYEQKINTIA

-289 SYNGSEFPMTQSDY
+289 SYDGSEFPMTQSDY

-308 VKNIESVKWRYEKKY
+308 VKSIESVNWRYEKKY
-323 NDVMILGLDTE
+323 DDVMMLGLDTE

-343 LTGKK
+343 LIGKK

-357 MQVYEDEDDY
+357 MQVYGDEDDY
-367 TNLTVKHNDNKG
+367 TNLTVKHNGNKG
-379 VYISNQLLSNQD
+379 VYISNQLLANQG
-391 ISVDSINM
+391 ILVDSINM
-399 DDLKLKFYLPVPMYD
+399 NDLKLKFYLPIPMYD
-414 ASGITQMGIDSEG
+414 ASGIRQMGIDLEG

-449 ILKEGTEISSNSYN
+449 ILKEGIEISSNSYS

-475 NQYRKTYHATQSK
+475 NQYRKTYLATQSK

-517 DQVVV
+517 DQVIV

-561 NSAINKILSNNKQVL
+561 NSAINKLLSNNKQVL

-662 KMLILLFFTAAF
+662 KMLILLFFIAAF
-674 IIEFFIPTLIQMIMK
+674 IIDFLIPILIQMIMK
-689 KSKGT
+689 NQKGL
-694 VMNRQYEM
+694 
-702 TRRKQKK
+702 

>member
-20 ASFHTSPGVLTIIRG
+20 ASFHTSPGVLTIIKG

-58 EGQRIDELDPD
+58 EGQRMDELDQD

-201 QTLILEKENKRET
+201 QTLILEKENQRET

-225 LFTLRFSHRTFRIVM
+225 LFNLRFSHRTFRIVM

-254 YNVYGHY
+254 YNIYGHY

-308 VKNIESVKWRYEKKY
+308 VKNVESVKWRYEKEY
-323 NDVMILGLDTE
+323 DDVMMLGLDTE

-399 DDLKLKFYLPVPMYD
+399 DDLKLKFYLPIPMYD
-414 ASGITQMGIDSEG
+414 ASGITQTGIDLEG
-427 SDYVDVNTV
+427 SEYVDVNTV

-535 DSLKNIDQVTKQLE
+535 DSLKNIDKVTQELE
-549 KLGFNVEGAFVD
+549 KLGFNVEGVFVD
-561 NSAINKILSNNKQVL
+561 NSAINKLLSNNKQVL
-576 IQFMIIVFVL
+576 MQFMIIVFVL

-615 TKRINKSFY
+615 TKRISKSFSL
-624 MTYIKNSILLGVL
+624 TYIKNSLILAVL

-662 KMLILLFFTAAF
+662 KMLILLFFMAAF

-694 VMNRQYEM
+694 VMNR
-702 TRRKQKK
+702 

>member
-35 KSGSGKSTFLKAFQ
+35 KSGSGKSIFLKAFQ

-58 EGQRIDELDPD
+58 GGQRIDELDPD

-105 YQRNDI
+105 YQRNNI

-133 KTRVAIYLA
+133 KTRVAICLA

-201 QTLILEKENKRET
+201 QTLILEKENQRET

-225 LFTLRFSHRTFRIVM
+225 LFNLRFSHRTFRIVM

-254 YNVYGHY
+254 YNIYGHY

-273 SRDLTVYK
+273 SRDLIVYK

-308 VKNIESVKWRYEKKY
+308 VKNIESVKWRYEKEY

-357 MQVYEDEDDY
+357 MQVYDNEDDY

-535 DSLKNIDQVTKQLE
+535 DSLKNIDKVTQELE
-549 KLGFNVEGAFVD
+549 KLGFNVEGVFVD
-561 NSAINKILSNNKQVL
+561 NSAINKLLSNNKQVL

-615 TKRINKSFY
+615 TKRISKSFSL
-624 MTYIKNSILLGVL
+624 TYIKNSLILAVL

-662 KMLILLFFTAAF
+662 KMLILLFFMAAF

-694 VMNRQYEM
+694 VMNR
-702 TRRKQKK
+702 

>member
-14 KVILNN
+14 KVILSN
-20 ASFHTSPGVLTIIRG
+20 ASFHTSPGVLTIIKG

-58 EGQRIDELDPD
+58 EGQRMDELDQD

-214 SLISQIPHNHK
+214 PLISQIPHNHK

-261 NASYEQKINTIA
+261 NESYEQKINTIA

-308 VKNIESVKWRYEKKY
+308 VKNIESVKWRYEKEY

-348 CNQTINLVS
+348 CNQTISLGS
-357 MQVYEDEDDY
+357 MQIYGDEDDY

-399 DDLKLKFYLPVPMYD
+399 DDLKLKFYLPIPMYD
-414 ASGITQMGIDSEG
+414 ASGITQTGIDLEG
-427 SDYVDVNTV
+427 SEYVDVNTV

-463 GTGSIYVPRSVV
+463 GTGSIYVPRSVI

-488 VLYGVPGAE
+488 VLYGVPGEE
-497 GTDYKYYEGSLPS
+497 GMDYTYYEGSLPS

-517 DQVVV
+517 DQVIV

-561 NSAINKILSNNKQVL
+561 NSAINKLISNNQKVL

-615 TKRINKSFY
+615 TKRISKSFSL
-624 MTYIKNSILLGVL
+624 TYIKNSLLLAVL

-694 VMNRQYEM
+694 VMNR
-702 TRRKQKK
+702 

>member
-20 ASFHTSPGVLTIIRG
+20 ASFHTSPGVLTIIKG

-58 EGQRIDELDPD
+58 EGQRMDELDQD

-77 HMVNVPQ
+77 HMINVPQ
-84 IPLFIEGMT
+84 IPLFVEGMT

-225 LFTLRFSHRTFRIVM
+225 LFNLRFSHRTFRIVM

-303 KKIKS
+303 KKIRS
-308 VKNIESVKWRYEKKY
+308 VKNVESVKWRYEKEY
-323 NDVMILGLDTE
+323 DDVMILGLDTE
-334 TQLKYQEAK
+334 TQLKYQEEK

-357 MQVYEDEDDY
+357 MQVYDNEDDY

-414 ASGITQMGIDSEG
+414 ASGITQTGIDLEG
-427 SDYVDVNTV
+427 SEYVDVNTV

-449 ILKEGTEISSNSYN
+449 ILKEGTEISSNSYS
-463 GTGSIYVPRSVV
+463 GTRSIYVPRSVI

-488 VLYGVPGAE
+488 VLYGVPGEE
-497 GTDYKYYEGSLPS
+497 GMDYTYYEGSLPS

-535 DSLKNIDQVTKQLE
+535 DSLKNIDKVTQELE
-549 KLGFNVEGAFVD
+549 KLGFNVEGVFVD
-561 NSAINKILSNNKQVL
+561 NSAINKLISNNQKVL

-615 TKRINKSFY
+615 TKRISKSFSL
-624 MTYIKNSILLGVL
+624 TYIKNSLILAVL

-694 VMNRQYEM
+694 VMSR
-702 TRRKQKK
+702 

>member
-20 ASFHTSPGVLTIIRG
+20 ASFHTSPGVLTIIKG

-58 EGQRIDELDPD
+58 EGQRMDELDQD

-201 QTLILEKENKRET
+201 QTLILEKENQRET

-225 LFTLRFSHRTFRIVM
+225 LFNLRFSHRTFRIVM

-254 YNVYGHY
+254 YNIYGHY

-308 VKNIESVKWRYEKKY
+308 VKNVESVKWRYEKEY
-323 NDVMILGLDTE
+323 DDVMMLGLDTE

-399 DDLKLKFYLPVPMYD
+399 DDLKLKFYLPIPMYD
-414 ASGITQMGIDSEG
+414 ASGITQTGIDLEG
-427 SDYVDVNTV
+427 SEYVDVNTV

-535 DSLKNIDQVTKQLE
+535 DSLKNIDKVTQELE
-549 KLGFNVEGAFVD
+549 KLGFNVEGVFVD
-561 NSAINKILSNNKQVL
+561 NSAINKLLSNNKQVL
-576 IQFMIIVFVL
+576 MQFMIIVFVL

-615 TKRINKSFY
+615 TKRISKSFSL
-624 MTYIKNSILLGVL
+624 TYIKNSLILAVL

-694 VMNRQYEM
+694 VMNR
-702 TRRKQKK
+702 

>member
-20 ASFHTSPGVLTIIRG
+20 ASFHTFPGVLTIIKG
-35 KSGSGKSTFLKAFQ
+35 KSGSGKSTFLKTFQ

-58 EGQRIDELDPD
+58 EGQRIDEQDQD

-187 QRMIEEADVLYKVD
+187 KRMIEEADVLYKVD

-254 YNVYGHY
+254 YNIYGHY

-308 VKNIESVKWRYEKKY
+308 VKNIESVKWRYEKEY

-357 MQVYEDEDDY
+357 MQVYDNEDDY

-399 DDLKLKFYLPVPMYD
+399 DDLKLKFYLPIPMYD
-414 ASGITQMGIDSEG
+414 ASGITQTGIDLEG
-427 SDYVDVNTV
+427 SEYVDVNTV

-449 ILKEGTEISSNSYN
+449 ILKEGTEISSNSYS
-463 GTGSIYVPRSVV
+463 GTRSIYVPRSVI

-488 VLYGVPGAE
+488 VLYGVPGEE
-497 GTDYKYYEGSLPS
+497 GMDYTYYEGSLPS

-535 DSLKNIDQVTKQLE
+535 DSLKNIDQVTKQFE
-549 KLGFNVEGAFVD
+549 KLGFNVEGVFVD
-561 NSAINKILSNNKQVL
+561 NSAINKLISNNQKVL

-615 TKRINKSFY
+615 TKRISKSFSL
-624 MTYIKNSILLGVL
+624 TYIKNSLILAVL

-662 KMLILLFFTAAF
+662 KMLILLFFIAAF
-674 IIEFFIPTLIQMIMK
+674 IIEFFIPAFIQMIMK
-689 KSKGT
+689 NQKGL
-694 VMNRQYEM
+694 
-702 TRRKQKK
+702 